1 MANLKEV
8 RNRIASVSSTQQ
20 ITKAMKMVSAA
31 KLKRATNAIV
41 ALRPYANKLKE
52 LLANLSASLED
63 GSSPY
68 LAEREPNKILVIVV
82 NSNRGLAG
90 AFNMNAI
97 KTANNLIAE
106 KYSKQLHAG
115 NVSIVAIGKKAQEY
129 YQRRKYN
136 VIGNNN
142 DVYLDLNFLN
152 VSKITESI
160 MDGFVKGQ
168 YDRVEL
174 VYNQFRNAAVQI
186 LVAEQL
192 LPVPKTEKKP
202 EDDKNKPA
210 DDKKKADKTIDT
222 KVDYI
227 LEPSKEAIIA
237 ELIPKNIKTQL
248 YKAVLD
254 SHASEHGARMTAMD
268 KATDNAGELLKAL
281 KLAYNQARQAAI
293 TTELTEIVSGAA
305 ALTGG

>member
-8 RNRIASVSSTQQ
+8 RNRIKSVSSTQQ

-41 ALRPYANKLKE
+41 QLRPYANKLKE

-63 GSSPY
+63 GSSPF
-68 LAEREPNKILVIVV
+68 LQQREPNKVLVIVV
-82 NSNRGLAG
+82 SSNRGLAG
-90 AFNMNAI
+90 AFNANVI
-97 KTANNLIAE
+97 KAANNLIAE
-106 KYSKQLHAG
+106 KYIEQLRAG
-115 NVSIVAIGKKAQEY
+115 NVSIVAIGKKSQEF

-142 DVYLDLNFLN
+142 DLYLDLNFEN
-152 VSKITESI
+152 TSVITQSI
-160 MDGFVKGQ
+160 MDGFLKGE

-174 VYNQFRNAAVQI
+174 VYNQFKNAAMQI
-186 LVAEQL
+186 LTVEQL
-192 LPVPKTEKKP
+192 LPVPKTEKK
-202 EDDKNKPA
+202 EEAKKDAKNTDKA
-210 DDKKKADKTIDT
+210 ASQTQ
-222 KVDYI
+222 VDYI
-227 LEPSKEAIIA
+227 LEPSQEAIV
-237 ELIPKNIKTQL
+237 EQLIPKNIKTQL

-254 SHASEHGARMTAMD
+254 SNASEHGARMTAMD
-268 KATDNAGELLKAL
+268 KATENAGDLLKAL

-305 ALTGG
+305 ALSAQ

>member
-68 LAEREPNKILVIVV
+68 LQEREPKKVLIVVV

-90 AFNMNAI
+90 AFNTNAI
-97 KTANNLIAE
+97 KTANLLIAD
-106 KYSKQLHAG
+106 KYSEQHRAG
-115 NVSIVAIGKKAQEY
+115 NVSIVAIGKKAQEF
-129 YQRRKYN
+129 YQRRKYS

-142 DVYLDLNFLN
+142 EVYNALNFQN

-160 MDGFVKGQ
+160 MEGFVKGE
-168 YDRVEL
+168 YDRVEV

-186 LVAEQL
+186 LTTEQL

-202 EDDKNKPA
+202 EDA
-210 DDKKKADKTIDT
+210 SKAQ
-222 KVDYI
+222 VDYI
-227 LEPSKEAIIA
+227 LEPSQEEIV
-237 ELIPKNIKTQL
+237 EQLIPKNIKIQL

-268 KATDNAGELLKAL
+268 KATDNAGELLKQL
-281 KLAYNQARQAAI
+281 KLSYNQARQAAI

-305 ALTGG
+305 ALSGD

>member
-8 RNRIASVSSTQQ
+8 RNRISSVSSTQQ

-41 ALRPYANKLKE
+41 QLRPYANKLKDM
-52 LLANLSASLED
+52 LANLSASLED
-63 GSSPY
+63 GTSPF
-68 LAEREPNKILVIVV
+68 LQEREPTRVLIVV
-82 NSNRGLAG
+82 VSSNRGLAG
-90 AFNMNAI
+90 AFNTNVI
-97 KTANNLIAE
+97 KTTNNLIAE
-106 KYSKQLHAG
+106 KYSTQLKAG
-115 NVSIVAIGKKAQEY
+115 NVSVVGIGKKGQEY

-142 DVYLDLNFLN
+142 ELFTDLTFLN
-152 VSKITESI
+152 VSNVTESI
-160 MDGFVKGQ
+160 MQGFLKGE

-174 VYNQFRNAAVQI
+174 VYNRFKNAAVQF
-186 LVAEQL
+186 LTVEQL
-192 LPVPKTEKKP
+192 LPVPKAEKSK
-202 EDDKNKPA
+202 EANA
-210 DDKKKADKTIDT
+210 AQ
-222 KVDYI
+222 VDYI
-227 LEPSKEAIIA
+227 LEPSQEEIV
-237 ELIPKNIKTQL
+237 EQLIPKNIKIQL

-281 KLAYNQARQAAI
+281 KLSYNQARQAAI

-305 ALTGG
+305 ALSSN